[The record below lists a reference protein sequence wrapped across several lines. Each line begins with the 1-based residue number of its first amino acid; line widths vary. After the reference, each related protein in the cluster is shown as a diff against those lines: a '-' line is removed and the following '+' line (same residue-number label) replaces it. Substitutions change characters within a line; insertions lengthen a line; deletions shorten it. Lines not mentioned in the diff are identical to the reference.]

1 MGRITV
7 KDIARL
13 LNINPSTVSR
23 ALKDHPDISRETID
37 KVKQV
42 AEELGYRPNLQA
54 ISFRSRK
61 SRLIGLIIP
70 DMNMYFFPAV
80 IQAIEE
86 KVRKEGYHLLV
97 LHSNNTLEGEQENTQ
112 ICDRLGVE
120 GLLVSVS
127 AESSDLSHFRD
138 LTDNGVPVVLFDR
151 IVDRPDFP
159 LVCINDQEVAGN
171 VVRYLHSQGRRK
183 ICGAF
188 DDPHLSI
195 SSRRR
200 EGYEQAITELG
211 LSLHQ
216 DWIFHAS
223 SSEMAQEKMREVL
236 QLPERPDAVF
246 SMSDQLLVGVMQACL
261 SLQINIPEELA
272 VASISNGLV
281 PNFWQ
286 PPIPFMQHSGEEVG
300 AIAADV
306 LFRLIRQEEV
316 EHINWVTTQMKIPSA
331 SPISGH

>member
-1 MGRITV
+1 
-7 KDIARL
+7 
-13 LNINPSTVSR
+13 
-23 ALKDHPDISRETID
+23 LKDHPDISQETID
-37 KVKQV
+37 RVKQV

-86 KVRKEGYHLLV
+86 KVRQEGYNLLV
-97 LHSNNTLEGEQENTQ
+97 LHSNNTLKGERENTQ

-127 AESSDLSHFRD
+127 AESEDLSHFRE
-138 LTDNGVPVVLFDR
+138 LTESGVPVVLFDR
-151 IVDRPDFP
+151 IVDRPDYP
-159 LVCINDQEVAGN
+159 LVCINDQEVAGK
-171 VVRYLHSQGRRK
+171 VVEYLYSQGRHR

-200 EGYEQAITELG
+200 EGYEQALQRLNLPLREE
-211 LSLHQ
+211 
-216 DWIFHAS
+216 WIFHAN
-223 SSEMAQEKMREVL
+223 SSEVAQEKMIKIL
-236 QLPERPDAVF
+236 QLPDRPDAIF
-246 SMSDQLLVGVMQACL
+246 SMSDQLLVGIMQACL
-261 SLQINIPEELA
+261 SLGLHIPEDIT
-272 VASISNGLV
+272 VAAISNGLV

-286 PPIPFMQHSGEEVG
+286 PPIPFMQHSGKDVG
-300 AIAADV
+300 TMAAEV
-306 LFRLIRQEEV
+306 LFRHIRHQPV
-316 EHINWVTTQMKIPSA
+316 EHINWVDTRLRVPS
-331 SPISGH
+331 SVSTSGS